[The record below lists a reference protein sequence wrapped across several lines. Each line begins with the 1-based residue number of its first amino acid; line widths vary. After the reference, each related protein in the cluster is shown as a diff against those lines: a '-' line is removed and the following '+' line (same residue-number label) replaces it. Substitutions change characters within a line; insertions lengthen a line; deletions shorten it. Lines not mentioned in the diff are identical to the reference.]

1 MAHALIIAILY
12 CFYRP
17 KRHPKVLESKFDST
31 NHDVICFCLV
41 VAFTTLHV
49 VKFGVHA
56 VLSLAHEYDNRM
68 HEINNAGVE
77 LPLPLIARDS
87 LSRPDNTRAG
97 GTGNVAE
104 EGGMCA
110 RCIANMVNNNSPIP
124 PPPTTTP
131 TANNQNNNETIGFQ
145 PQGESGQGNAMEQ
158 IRANEKEGKGMN
170 DDNQKARLGDIVEQK
185 PQCSGEED
193 VKGNSVDLGQISAS
207 AVNKSCM
214 ESRSSKNL
222 LVETRIEILDPCN

>member
-56 VLSLAHEYDNRM
+56 VLSLAHEYENRM
-68 HEINNAGVE
+68 QEMNNAGVE
-77 LPLPLIARDS
+77 LPPLIARDS
-87 LSRPDNTRAG
+87 LSRLDNTRAA

-110 RCIANMVNNNSPIP
+110 RCIANIVNNNSPIP
-124 PPPTTTP
+124 PPPPTP
-131 TANNQNNNETIGFQ
+131 TFNNQNNNDTSSSQ
-145 PQGESGQGNAMEQ
+145 PRGESEQGNATMEQ
-158 IRANEKEGKGMN
+158 MKANEKEDKGMN
-170 DDNQKARLGDIVEQK
+170 YNDQKARLGGDILEQK
-185 PQCSGEED
+185 SQYSGED
-193 VKGNSVDLGQISAS
+193 VKVDLDTISTS
-207 AVNKSCM
+207 TIGKNCI
-214 ESRSSKNL
+214 ESHSSKNL
-222 LVETRIEILDPCN
+222 LYETRIEILDPCN